1 MVANA
6 SILTGVRFGL
16 RERLL
21 LSFVA
26 ISGFAVVAVVV
37 GSYDFYAIG
46 EALNRVTNKSVPRP
60 ISPVPFLCCN
70 QRSCK
75 PTLAWSEPRRRQ
87 YSIEHVP
94 AKVGT
99 GFAKRTCSNN
109 EIERDDDSR

>member
-26 ISGFAVVAVVV
+26 ISGFAVVAAVV
-37 GSYDFYAIG
+37 GSYAFYAIG
-46 EALNRVTNKSVPRP
+46 EALHRVTDELVRP

-75 PTLAWSEPRRRQ
+75 PTLAWS
-87 YSIEHVP
+87 
-94 AKVGT
+94 
-99 GFAKRTCSNN
+99 
-109 EIERDDDSR
+109 